1 MSRLFDDIPAEFF
14 PSIVQNVAPPKPV
27 FSTEELSHFG
37 RWVKASGL
45 KPEGAREFSLDR
57 YPYQRELYDEYR
69 AKPRQRVAIMKAAQ
83 TGLTVKLMNRG
94 FFWTADALTQHNVG
108 LYFPTSKGIEKLS
121 AGRLRPMLRTSS
133 RMQELMRDVDN
144 VFLMRIGRSNLAMFG
159 VMSGV
164 DQDSTPIDVEL
175 VDEVRLMSTDKL
187 ERIMVRTTESTIR
200 DPVTGTR
207 GIIELNSTAG
217 FPNKDIHAFFLESTQ
232 GWWTVPCPDPG
243 CRRHQAGIIL
253 PREFAENHARV
264 IGQEDSGWY
273 YLKCPRCGARLPDA
287 QQQHGWY
294 GHENPGA
301 QWLGYQFS
309 QLGKGEGFLNS
320 EIMPAWNRGLNVP
333 EFYNSRL
340 GLPYMDPDAVPAGK
354 EVVDR
359 NIDPTSGH
367 HWHPEPI
374 GPDTRWRALGI
385 DQRAGEK
392 HCVIKTLLPSGLH
405 RLEHLAVIEASGPD
419 AAREIIQLA
428 RAWGVKIVVMD
439 GEPSYDLFI
448 TVARA
453 LPKGMVWQQ
462 DYVDGSAQVVRWED
476 KRRDKQIK
484 KSSGELKYE
493 YRCLI
498 DRFKGLDWS
507 LGLFRLQ
514 RNQLPID
521 LYELKV
527 PRIIE
532 GKRVGHSI
540 GGEYVTHLGNLAKVK
555 LQKTVPLPTGERV
568 ALVGEYTQVWRNL
581 NLDPHFAHAN
591 LYADVGLAR
600 AHSLMPDSMPVHAP
614 DPVPLDQNGIPPHLR
629 PGHVEAQVKAAGART
644 CGGCKRFQAGY
655 CRHPMNDGRNVR
667 VREDERACEDFT
679 ARRD

>member
-1 MSRLFDDIPAEFF
+1 MNLFGGIPPEFM
-14 PSIVQNVAPPKPV
+14 PAIQKHVAPPKPV
-27 FSTEELSHFG
+27 FTEAELAHFAG
-37 RWVKASGL
+37 WVKASGL

-57 YPYQRELYDEYR
+57 YPYQRELYAEQR
-69 AKPRQRVAIMKAAQ
+69 AAPRQRVAIMKAAQ

-94 FFWTADALTQHNVG
+94 FWFTADALVQRNVG

-159 VMSGV
+159 VNSGV

-207 GIIELNSTAG
+207 GVIEFNSTAG
-217 FPNKDIHAFFLESTQ
+217 FPNADIHRFFLESTQ

-243 CRRHQAGIIL
+243 CRRHQSGIVL

-273 YLKCPRCGARLPDA
+273 YLKCPRCGARIPDE

-294 GHENPGA
+294 EHENPGA

-320 EIMPAWNRGLNVP
+320 EIMPAWNRGLNIP
-333 EFYNSRL
+333 EFHNSRL
-340 GLPYMDPDAVPAGK
+340 GLPYMDADAVPAGK
-354 EVVDR
+354 DVVDR
-359 NIDPTSGH
+359 NIDGTGTH
-367 HWHPEPI
+367 RWHPEPI

-405 RLEHLAVIEASGPD
+405 RLEHLEVIEASGTE
-419 AAREIIQLA
+419 AAAQIVRLA

-462 DYVDGSAQVVRWED
+462 DYADGQVQVVTWQD
-476 KRRDKQIK
+476 KRSDKQIK

-493 YRCLI
+493 YRVLL
-498 DRFKGLDWS
+498 DRFKALDWS

-514 RNQLPID
+514 RNQLPAD
-521 LYELKV
+521 LYDLKV
-527 PRIIE
+527 PRLIA
-532 GKRVGHSI
+532 GQRVGHSI
-540 GGEYVTHLGNLAKVK
+540 GAEYVTHLGNLAKVK
-555 LQKTVPLPTGERV
+555 LQKTIPLPTGERV
-568 ALVGEYTQVWRNL
+568 ALIGEYTQVWRNL

-600 AHSLMPDSMPVHAP
+600 SHQIMPDSMPAYLP
-614 DPVPLDQNGIPPHLR
+614 DPVPADQNGVPPHLR
-629 PGHVEAQVKAAGART
+629 PATVEAQVRAASERV
-644 CGGCKRFQAGY
+644 CGSCKREQSGY

-667 VREDERACEDFT
+667 VEKTERSCEAYA
-679 ARRD
+679 ART